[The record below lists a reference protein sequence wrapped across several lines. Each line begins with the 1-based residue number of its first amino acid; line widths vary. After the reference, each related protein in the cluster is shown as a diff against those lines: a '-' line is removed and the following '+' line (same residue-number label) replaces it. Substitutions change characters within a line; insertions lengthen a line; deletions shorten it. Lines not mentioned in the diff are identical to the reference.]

1 MKDGFFNCFF
11 FEYLSFILSFIP
23 SLDGPQHNWIIYQ
36 SGNDFKIMSVHSGK
50 FLTDVKDKNKEEKYQ
65 LSLLK
70 ETNDDVQS
78 WIIHRYK
85 NNRFKIS
92 NKSNFQCLFRFIH
105 MLSPDWESVITGF
118 KNIGFLRKQIK
129 AYGYFFGGGLLITFP
144 SKKVDFDFRLLGG
157 YMNAILKIPSLNV
170 NADGNAFGFDI
181 GA

>member
-1 MKDGFFNCFF
+1 
-11 FEYLSFILSFIP
+11 
-23 SLDGPQHNWIIYQ
+23 
-36 SGNDFKIMSVHSGK
+36 MSVHSGK

-105 MLSPDWESVITGF
+105 MLSPD
-118 KNIGFLRKQIK
+118 
-129 AYGYFFGGGLLITFP
+129 
-144 SKKVDFDFRLLGG
+144 
-157 YMNAILKIPSLNV
+157 
-170 NADGNAFGFDI
+170 
-181 GA
+181 